1 LSSESIVQLLKSF
14 GLTDKEASIYI
25 FISKHGAIRSI
36 ELARLTRTDKAEV
49 YRILN
54 GLQSKG
60 IIEKTLETP
69 ARFTSVSFEKLVD
82 SYIKT
87 KRDEANIV
95 ETTKNDLVAN
105 WKKITK
111 QLPLSPLERFVVID
125 GWKKIYPRLF
135 EMVKESQHQLSFLST
150 VDALMKAEQYGLLD
164 IILNNPTK
172 RSVKFRFI
180 AQTGSADVLAKLVK
194 KLSNSSVE
202 IKGKN
207 PELGVKTS
215 PRVVIKD
222 DDEILLFLNAPAKE
236 FESSLE
242 VALWTNCKTIVQSF
256 KGIFDDLWSTST
268 DLLRNEKVLKE
279 PASRNTPTTRLTEKG
294 YVEKLLAA
302 HNEILMI
309 TSSVG
314 LSKFCTKSAL
324 IKHLVQRG
332 VSLKIMAPIVAKN
345 YCWAKKFYKYGI
357 IKHVPEN
364 YVGVTVID
372 GKELVQFSAPS
383 SGKRSAIKPQLSTLD
398 TEYVSKMRSTLND
411 LWNNA
416 QSPSAVTLETV
427 TDLTLFPMPKGEGMK
442 RTGLSVT
449 DLRPP
454 GEVIE
459 QDIISKINTAR
470 RFPVQD
476 STKDVNVL
484 YGSAASAIVHPPPH
498 FNLPDLLFLVN
509 HIEKQ
514 SSFGEGDALEVH
526 ILLDSPKGPV
536 YVAAGGLGDNPKGVA
551 YRKVMYSGMPFEKN
565 YRLVKKDKLQV
576 RVYGNNLFVGW
587 TVPITLLPPKYV
599 LPPGCLIFEGHGP
612 VKSQALTTV
621 NQAGYIA
628 EVEQNLLEAFVTFMH
643 PQSKYSGPGTD
654 GAFFRDFIYK
664 ISPPK
669 T

>member
-1 LSSESIVQLLKSF
+1 ME
-14 GLTDKEASIYI
+14 LT
-25 FISKHGAIRSI
+25 
-36 ELARLTRTDKAEV
+36 RLTRTDKAEV

-69 ARFTSVSFEKLVD
+69 ARFTSVPFEKVVD
-82 SYIKT
+82 SYIRT

-95 ETTKNDLVAN
+95 ETTKNDLVAD

-135 EMVKESQHQLSFLST
+135 EMTKESQSQLSSISSA
-150 VDALMKAEQYGLLD
+150 DALIKAEQYGLLD
-164 IILNNPTK
+164 IIQNNPAK
-172 RSVKFRFI
+172 KSVKFRLI
-180 AQTGSADVLAKLVK
+180 AENGSADILAKLIK
-194 KLSNSSVE
+194 KLPTASIE
-202 IKGKN
+202 IKSKN

-215 PRVVIKD
+215 PRMVIKD
-222 DDEILLFLNAPAKE
+222 DDEILLFLNTPSKE
-236 FESSLE
+236 YESTVE

-256 KGIFDDLWSTST
+256 KGIFDDLWSTSI
-268 DLLRNEKVLKE
+268 DLLRDTIPNE
-279 PASRNTPTTRLTEKG
+279 PASRTTSAKGLTEKW
-294 YVEKLLAA
+294 YVEKLLTA
-302 HNEILMI
+302 HSEILMV
-309 TSSVG
+309 TSSEG
-314 LSKFCTKSAL
+314 LSKFCSKSAL
-324 IKHLVQRG
+324 VKKLVQRG
-332 VSLKIMAPIVAKN
+332 VSLKIMAPIIAEN
-345 YCWAKKFYKYGI
+345 YCWAKKFYNYGI

-364 YVGVTVID
+364 YVGVTIID

-383 SGKRSAIKPQLSTLD
+383 LGKQSCRKPQLSTLD
-398 TEYVSKMRSTLND
+398 REYVSKMRDTLND

-427 TDLTLFPMPKGEGMK
+427 TDLTLFPMPKGEVTK
-442 RTGLSVT
+442 RTGFSVT

-454 GEVIE
+454 GEVTE
-459 QDIISKINTAR
+459 QDIISKINSAR
-470 RFPVQD
+470 RFPIVD

-498 FNLPDLLFLVN
+498 FNLPDLLFIVN

-514 SSFGEGDALEVH
+514 SSYGEGDVLEVH
-526 ILLDSPKGPV
+526 ILLDTPKGPV

-551 YRKVMYSGMPFEKN
+551 YRKVIYSGMPFEKN
-565 YRLVKKDKLQV
+565 YRLIKKDKLQV

-587 TVPITLLPPKYV
+587 TVPIALLPPKYV
-599 LPPGCLIFEGHGP
+599 LPPGCLIFEGHGV
-612 VKSQALTTV
+612 VKTQALTTV
-621 NQAGYIA
+621 NQAGYRA
-628 EVEQNLLEAFVTFMH
+628 ELEQNLLEAFVTFMH

-654 GAFFRDFIYK
+654 GAFFRDFICK